1 MMNQEVQMIRIVADS
16 SCDLY
21 ELNVPDFRT
30 VPLTVYTNERIFT
43 DDPSLN
49 ITEMLD
55 YLAGWKGRS
64 YTSCPSIDAWLTAFE
79 GADELFV
86 MTVTSS
92 LSGSYNSAV
101 NAADMYREQHPEAKI
116 SVIDSLSTG
125 AEEIL
130 LLEKLAKL
138 VNGGASF
145 EEADQKIRE
154 YMKHSR
160 LFFSFFSL
168 HNLGQN
174 GRVSKAAAAALCM
187 LNIAVT
193 GTASPEGTISVTGKA
208 RGPKKVVSTLLK
220 ELEKAGY
227 MGGRAVIT
235 HTENPELAESLRQAV
250 ADRYPSAQV
259 EVFPTRGLCSYYMER
274 RGIVISCEAA

>member
-1 MMNQEVQMIRIVADS
+1 MIRIVADS

-21 ELNVPDFRT
+21 TLDAPEFRT
-30 VPLTVYTNERIFT
+30 VPLAIYTEERNFT

-64 YTSCPSIDAWLTAFE
+64 YTSCPSADAWLNAFE

-92 LSGSYNSAV
+92 LSGSFNSAR

-130 LLEKLAKL
+130 LLHRLAEL
-138 VNGGASF
+138 VRQGSSF
-145 EEADQKIRE
+145 EEADRQIRE
-154 YMKHSR
+154 YMHHTR

-208 RGPKKVVSTLLK
+208 RGNRKVISTLMK
-220 ELEKAGY
+220 ELEKAGFR
-227 MGGRAVIT
+227 GGKAVIT
-235 HTENPELAESLRQAV
+235 HTENEELADMLKQAILKQYPF
-250 ADRYPSAQV
+250 ADIQI
-259 EVFPTRGLCSYYMER
+259 FPTRGLCSYYMER
-274 RGIVISCEAA
+274 RGIVISCETA